1 MSALQFDP
9 DAVQRAASRLRDA
22 GDRVRTSSPL
32 PLGGPPELA
41 SHVTHLAHAERRLA
55 DAVGTLLESV
65 GLHAQQVVSSV
76 AAADR

>member
-1 MSALQFDP
+1 MGALQLDLE
-9 DAVQRAASRLRDA
+9 AVQRAASQLREA
-22 GDRVRTSSPL
+22 GDRVRSSPPL

-55 DAVGTLLESV
+55 DATGTLLESV
-65 GLHAQQVVSSV
+65 GLHAQQVVTNV